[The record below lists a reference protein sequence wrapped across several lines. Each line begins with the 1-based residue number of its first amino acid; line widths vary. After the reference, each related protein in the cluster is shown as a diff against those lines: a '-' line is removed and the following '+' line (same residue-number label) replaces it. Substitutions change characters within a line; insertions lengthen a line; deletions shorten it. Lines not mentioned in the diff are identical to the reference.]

1 MTTLKLKL
9 LIEKNSS
16 KVVFAEARKE
26 FVDFLFGHLQVPL
39 GSIMGLLSQ
48 YDMVDSAGGS
58 LSRVYES
65 IKNLDPSFLEPNV
78 NKESDFL
85 RPKPTFSSN
94 TDTPELLL
102 NFVPPNTPIP
112 IPTAV
117 IVPATSKTVTVGS
130 TSDITQQKPHTEKKE
145 TGYVRGVVTY
155 MVMDDL
161 MVKPMS
167 SISGISLLNDLS
179 IKDISSLQE
188 KMVEVD
194 LKKGLELVR
203 ASFYST
209 TVLTD
214 VFIGNKRG
222 RSFQDIWDSFD
233 GFFTSNLVF
242 ETTALANL
250 RIDWKVTPEAHV
262 FKADLPGLKK
272 EEVKVEI
279 KASMEDGVL
288 TVIVPIE
295 EEMKRDLKAAIQ
307 ISRPLMSWAKRDVLQ
322 P

>member
-117 IVPATSKTVTVGS
+117 IVPATSNAVSVGS

-179 IKDISSLQE
+179 IKDTSSLQE

-194 LKKGLELVR
+194 LKK
-203 ASFYST
+203 
-209 TVLTD
+209 
-214 VFIGNKRG
+214 
-222 RSFQDIWDSFD
+222 
-233 GFFTSNLVF
+233 
-242 ETTALANL
+242 
-250 RIDWKVTPEAHV
+250 
-262 FKADLPGLKK
+262 
-272 EEVKVEI
+272 
-279 KASMEDGVL
+279 
-288 TVIVPIE
+288 VILIN
-295 EEMKRDLKAAIQ
+295 
-307 ISRPLMSWAKRDVLQ
+307 
-322 P
+322 

>member
-214 VFIGNKRG
+214 VFIGNKY
-222 RSFQDIWDSFD
+222 S
-233 GFFTSNLVF
+233 

-272 EEVKVEI
+272 EEVKVEVGEGRI
-279 KASMEDGVL
+279 L
-288 TVIVPIE
+288 
-295 EEMKRDLKAAIQ
+295 Q
-307 ISRPLMSWAKRDVLQ
+307 ISGERSKEQLEKNDKWYRIERSGGKFLRRFRLPDMMQLLVRLRLVWRMECSL
-322 P
+322 

>member
-16 KVVFAEARKE
+16 KVVFAEAKKE

-102 NFVPPNTPIP
+102 NFVPAISNT
-112 IPTAV
+112 V
-117 IVPATSKTVTVGS
+117 SVGS

-194 LKKGLELVR
+194 LKK
-203 ASFYST
+203 
-209 TVLTD
+209 
-214 VFIGNKRG
+214 
-222 RSFQDIWDSFD
+222 
-233 GFFTSNLVF
+233 
-242 ETTALANL
+242 
-250 RIDWKVTPEAHV
+250 
-262 FKADLPGLKK
+262 
-272 EEVKVEI
+272 
-279 KASMEDGVL
+279 
-288 TVIVPIE
+288 VILIN
-295 EEMKRDLKAAIQ
+295 
-307 ISRPLMSWAKRDVLQ
+307 
-322 P
+322 